1 MSTRYFRTNGGAQEK
16 IIHGG
21 GHGCSLEKR
30 KLRDDLIIVSSLSKC
45 FGEEEGEQL
54 FSFLRE
60 EQEAAGLILQS
71 VTFRLKARLGSEDFR
86 WLAGRGHG
94 RRNSARVR
102 KPPEFSEFRW
112 PSRCRHV

>member
-45 FGEEEGEQL
+45 FGEEGEQL

-86 WLAGRGHG
+86 WLAGRGQG